1 MKNFRYICN
10 SLTIIFILCFCWPL
24 KFVGSNDVSNQVERR
39 ANEMNNIIRNKAER
53 NSDKPDFQLHSF
65 RTESQVRSRQSDSK
79 TDERDTAKSES
90 ERLKLNRE
98 EMNSSLNKECAQ
110 TLETSVVEN
119 KQGLQSDAIIKIH
132 SNGHLEDSKMY
143 SKRKRRQKRDPHS
156 VEPSTS
162 TPETIPEGSHESKP
176 EGYPKGSPESYSS
189 ETSTTSQPEAYPEQ
203 SGPEPEP
210 EWSVAFIEWKDAW
223 PLHTYGFAV
232 VFTLIALMPPF
243 EMLRMYLDKTR
254 LSALKATILSI
265 IFIFGSTR
273 AFILFVDPYGS
284 RKSLPNIL
292 NQLLFSIGHPC
303 TISALSLL
311 LLVLI
316 DTTKMNVAPPKFQ
329 RVKFIIP
336 IVISHVA
343 LVIVTDFVVAFFLEA
358 KVLLLLCQIYFL
370 LLGSLLSVGYICV
383 SWKIR
388 KNIIKS
394 QNTRDNNMKRLQYLI
409 TACAVTCVCMCVLTI
424 YAAAGVFGV
433 YSDVKYVDAWPWWA
447 FQTLSR
453 LLEVAICIVM
463 LLMNTRSNKRKILPS
478 LNTTMSFFARRST
491 VKVEAATRPVDDMN
505 HNSQISVG

>member
-1 MKNFRYICN
+1 MKKFRYICN

-53 NSDKPDFQLHSF
+53 NSNKQDFQLHSF

-110 TLETSVVEN
+110 TLETGVVEN
-119 KQGLQSDAIIKIH
+119 KQGLQSDAKIH

-156 VEPSTS
+156 VEPSTA
-162 TPETIPEGSHESKP
+162 TPKTIPEGSHESKP
-176 EGYPKGSPESYSS
+176 EGNPEGSPESSTS
-189 ETSTTSQPEAYPEQ
+189 ETSATSQPEAYPEQ
-203 SGPEPEP
+203 SWPEPEP

-232 VFTLIALMPPF
+232 VFTVIALMPPF

-273 AFILFVDPYGS
+273 AFLLFVDPYGS

-303 TISALSLL
+303 IISALSLL
-311 LLVLI
+311 LMVLI

-394 QNTRDNNMKRLQYLI
+394 QNTPDNNMKRLQYLI

-433 YSDVKYVDAWPWWA
+433 YSDVKHVDAWPWWA

-463 LLMNTRSNKRKILPS
+463 LLMNTRSSKRKILPS

-491 VKVEAATRPVDDMN
+491 VKVEAATPPVDDMN
-505 HNSQISVG
+505 YNS

>member
-1 MKNFRYICN
+1 MKNLRYICN
-10 SLTIIFILCFCWPL
+10 SLAIIFIVCFCGPR
-24 KFVGSNDVSNQVERR
+24 KFVGSNDVSQQAERR
-39 ANEMNNIIRNKAER
+39 VNEINNIIRTRAER
-53 NSDKPDFQLHSF
+53 NSYKQDSQLHSF
-65 RTESQVRSRQSDSK
+65 STESQVRSTQSDSK
-79 TDERDTAKSES
+79 TNERDTAKSET
-90 ERLKLNRE
+90 ERLKLNRV
-98 EMNSSLNKECAQ
+98 EMNSSLNKKCAQ
-110 TLETSVVEN
+110 THETGVVEN
-119 KQGLQSDAIIKIH
+119 KQRLQSDAIIETH
-132 SNGHLEDSKMY
+132 SNGHLKDTKMY
-143 SKRKRRQKRDPHS
+143 SKRNRRQKRDPHS
-156 VEPSTS
+156 VEPFTL
-162 TPETIPEGSHESKP
+162 TPETMPE
-176 EGYPKGSPESYSS
+176 GSPESSSS
-189 ETSTTSQPEAYPEQ
+189 ELSTTSQPEAYPEQ
-203 SGPEPEP
+203 SWPEPEP
-210 EWSVAFIEWKDAW
+210 EWSVAVTEWENAW

-232 VFTLIALMPPF
+232 AFTLIALVPPF

-284 RKSLPNIL
+284 RKSLPDIL

-336 IVISHVA
+336 IVISHVT
-343 LVIVTDFVVAFFLEA
+343 LVIVTDFVVAFFLDA

-394 QNTRDNNMKRLQYLI
+394 QNTPDNNMKRLQYLI
-409 TACAVTCVCMCVLTI
+409 TACAVTCVCICVLTI

-463 LLMNTRSNKRKILPS
+463 LLMNTRPSKRKILPS
-478 LNTTMSFFARRST
+478 FNTTMSFFARRST
-491 VKVEAATRPVDDMN
+491 LKEEPATRPVDVMN
-505 HNSQISVG
+505 YDSQITVG